1 MAGAVYHVIEG
12 RGTSRLGDT
21 ELGWER
27 GDTFCRAAWQWVSHA
42 NVDATAPACL
52 FQFNDEPAV
61 RALGLWRARTRET
74 DAGRRQRTATR
85 LRPRRLAS

>member
-1 MAGAVYHVIEG
+1 MPRRRVIEG

-27 GDTFCRAAWQWVSHA
+27 GDTFVAPPWHWVSHA

-52 FQFNDEPAV
+52 FKFNDEPAV
-61 RALGLWRARTRET
+61 RALDSGGRTRET
-74 DAGRRQRTATR
+74 DAGPRQRAATR